1 MTNALLEEK
10 NIVPAKH
17 EDDVSGYLHE
27 IRKYPM
33 LTLEQERQLAMLC
46 AKGDTDA
53 IRTMVSSNLRLVVS
67 IAREYTGRGVP
78 LLDLIQ
84 EGSIGLLAAAKKFD
98 HTMDCRFSTYATK
111 WIRQGVN
118 RCVLNHSGLI
128 RIPLH
133 TQEKIRKVL
142 MVKTRLKQQTGED
155 PGVEEIARECG
166 FSEEKVTQLME
177 LLPEVCSLDAPF
189 GEEDDSTL
197 RAFLED
203 TKTPQPQEEL
213 VRKELKDTL
222 SNLLGM
228 LPERQSYVLRLRFG
242 MEDGIC
248 HTFEEIGEILSVS
261 KERARQIEHQAIDKL
276 QELGSNLGLED
287 FLA

>member
-17 EDDVSGYLHE
+17 EDDVSQYLHE
-27 IRKYPM
+27 IRRYPM
-33 LTLEQERQLAMLC
+33 LTVEQERQLAMLC
-46 AKGDTDA
+46 AKGDPDA

-67 IAREYTGRGVP
+67 VAREYAGRGVP

-98 HTMDCRFSTYATK
+98 YTMDCRFSTYATK

-128 RIPLH
+128 RVPLH

-142 MVKTRLKQQTGED
+142 GAKAKLKQQTGED
-155 PGVEEIARECG
+155 LGVEEISRECG
-166 FSEEKVTQLME
+166 FSEEKVAQLME

-189 GEEDDSTL
+189 GEEEDSTL
-197 RAFLED
+197 RVFLED
-203 TKTPQPQEEL
+203 TQTAQPQEEL
-213 VRKELKDTL
+213 VRKELKNTL
-222 SNLLGM
+222 DSLLSM
-228 LPERQSYVLRLRFG
+228 LPERQSYVLKLRFG
-242 MEDGIC
+242 MGDGIC
-248 HTFEEIGEILSVS
+248 HTFEEIGETLGVS
-261 KERARQIEHQAIDKL
+261 KERARQIERQGIDKL
-276 QELGSNLGLED
+276 QELGSDLGLED